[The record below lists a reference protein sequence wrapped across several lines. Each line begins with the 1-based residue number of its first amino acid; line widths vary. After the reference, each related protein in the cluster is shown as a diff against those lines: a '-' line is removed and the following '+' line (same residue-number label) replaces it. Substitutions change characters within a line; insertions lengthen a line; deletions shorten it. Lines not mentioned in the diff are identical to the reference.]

1 MNDQNTPAPS
11 SELDFDAWLAGGERT
26 THNVNLYARMDL
38 IAEVETLEAQR
49 ITVQETPED
58 DRALGGDDDPNAVLD
73 AQIDDLWN
81 RIDQSKRVFRVTAL
95 TKQETDD
102 IREAVLKDCS
112 DEIDKAAALGRA
124 EAKKTCKRM
133 EITVP
138 ADINA
143 YVRIGVKEFTDKLI
157 DHETTLR
164 MIAQATS
171 VQVRDQ
177 FVQLDLDQTRTL
189 YEKLG
194 ETQIGLLADAAYK
207 ANHEAPEVTV
217 PKS

>member
-1 MNDQNTPAPS
+1 MSENITPN
-11 SELDFDAWLAGGERT
+11 SELDLDQWLATGERN

-38 IAEVETLEAQR
+38 IAEVEALEAKKQA
-49 ITVQETPED
+49 VEEVPEGD
-58 DRALGGDDDPNAVLD
+58 EALGGNTNPNTALE
-73 AQIDDLWN
+73 AEIDDMWM

-95 TKQETDD
+95 TKQEIDS
-102 IREAVLKDCS
+102 IRESVLKECS
-112 DEIDKAAALGRA
+112 EKIDEAAAMGRA

-133 EITVP
+133 EITLP

-164 MIAQATS
+164 MIAQATKMQIRES
-171 VQVRDQ
+171 WSQVT
-177 FVQLDLDQTRTL
+177 LDQTRTL

-194 ETQIGLLADAAYK
+194 ESQIGLLADAAYK
-207 ANHEAPEVTV
+207 ANNETPEVTV